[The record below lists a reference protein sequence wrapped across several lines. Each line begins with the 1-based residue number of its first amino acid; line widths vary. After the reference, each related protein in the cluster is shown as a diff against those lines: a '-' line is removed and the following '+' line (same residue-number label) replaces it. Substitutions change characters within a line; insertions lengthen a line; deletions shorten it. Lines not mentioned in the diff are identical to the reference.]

1 MVLSQG
7 AQGSSLSQQGS
18 SVQMEMRDA
27 PSPLAM
33 RDVALARAH
42 QWRARL
48 LQIELWVRDMKLDAG
63 LCMPASAQMTEHW
76 RPSLAGPAAGSV
88 PASSVVGTSRQAAV
102 AASER
107 LTGHLEQWQPGA
119 QAVLAAVK
127 APAGCMPPTIDHAPE
142 VDPRPRTAPGSKSEL
157 EGESSSEAK
166 LHAMRQSFSP
176 DEWRAQAAALQAE
189 GESKQHQVLGQLS
202 DRYGLGSEYEPVSSK
217 SSVAC
222 RFSGGLRDTAAQ
234 IIGPGDQVYQLET
247 RMYWMLD
254 TKTHRMS
261 QAKVTVVDD
270 GKGCLQR
277 LDGKA
282 LVPFKPHADPVTMK
296 FWVHSR
302 DGDLVEV

>member
-1 MVLSQG
+1 MHGQG
-7 AQGSSLSQQGS
+7 VQGPSLSQHS
-18 SVQMEMRDA
+18 FSVQMEMRAA

-48 LQIELWVRDMKLDAG
+48 IQIELWVRDMKLDAG
-63 LCMPASAQMTEHW
+63 LCMPASAQMTERW
-76 RPSLAGPAAGSV
+76 MPSSAGPAGSMPV
-88 PASSVVGTSRQAAV
+88 PSAVGTSRQAAV

-107 LTGHLEQWQPGA
+107 LTGHPEQWQPKA
-119 QAVLAAVK
+119 QAVPAASQ
-127 APAGCMPPTIDHAPE
+127 APAGHVPPTIDHAPE
-142 VDPRPRTAPGSKSEL
+142 VQPRPRTAPGSTSEH
-157 EGESSSEAK
+157 ERESSPEAK

-234 IIGPGDQVYQLET
+234 IFGPGDQVYQLET
-247 RMYWMLD
+247 RMYWKLD